1 MTATVFDT
9 SPLPG
14 ALVGSGEP
22 LRVTMTLDPGT
33 TGRAFTVTLN
43 GVDVV
48 TWVGGI
54 LTVNPSYAADF
65 SEASNALTVYLTRTG
80 GWVVGTEY
88 MWSTAYSD
96 SAGAGESPYGS
107 FAHVP
112 YTASLHPEPNQA
124 AVSPRAP
131 VTVLVDFAAGDGLG
145 VDVTISDV
153 PAVTEGAFNL
163 PDFSGRSGGV
173 GTQGWSFVSSRRAFG
188 WGQHVAVRASVRVDI
203 SGRVYSDTFSWL
215 FDVAERPPSPRWT
228 GAPALSPAL
237 DEHPVVVA
245 LRQIASATLLTRG
258 ASPPVV
264 TVLADLALH
273 SEVGQ
278 LLKPLLRDSGPDLF
292 AEDTPSDA
300 DLRSFVSR
308 ADPFWRTALALMAPP
323 EEVEALQRA
332 WGSDHTVEQAG
343 ALAVLLC
350 HSWWRHGD

>member
-1 MTATVFDT
+1 MSAKATREAAFVGF
-9 SPLPG
+9 G
-14 ALVGSGEP
+14 AGGSSLGGAVDEWRYKVGVDGEP
-22 LRVTMTLDPGT
+22 AAG
-33 TGRAFTVTLN
+33 VTLQII
-43 GVDVV
+43 DVAS
-48 TWVGGI
+48 GDI
-54 LTVNPSYAADF
+54 L
-65 SEASNALTVYLTRTG
+65 
-80 GWVVGTEY
+80 W
-88 MWSTAYSD
+88 
-96 SAGAGESPYGS
+96 
-107 FAHVP
+107 
-112 YTASLHPEPNQA
+112 
-124 AVSPRAP
+124 
-131 VTVLVDFAAGDGLG
+131 
-145 VDVTISDV
+145 
-153 PAVTEGAFNL
+153 
-163 PDFSGRSGGV
+163 SGGV